1 MVQSTAQHV
10 AIIMDGN
17 GRWAS
22 AHDQPR
28 IMGHYQGAKAVET
41 VIRAANYHNLRA
53 LTLFAFSCENW
64 NRPQQEVTGLL
75 ELFSEQIHARA
86 PSLNNNNVQVQVVGD
101 LSTLGDKLKQD
112 IDYVEQLT
120 AGNTGLKLIIALNYS
135 GRWDITQAARNLA
148 RQAQHGTLDW
158 HAIDEDTLHHH
169 MCFPDVGEPDLLI
182 RTSGEMRVSNF
193 LLWHL
198 AYTEFYFSSVLW
210 PDFGHD
216 EFERA
221 LMDYQ
226 ARDRRFGA
234 IDAKNND
241 NTLVEQ
247 A

>member
-1 MVQSTAQHV
+1 
-10 AIIMDGN
+10 MDGN
-17 GRWAS
+17 GRWAK
-22 AHDQPR
+22 AHNQPR

-41 VIRAANYHNLRA
+41 VIRVATNHNLSA

-64 NRPQQEVTGLL
+64 NRPQQEVSGLL
-75 ELFSEQIHARA
+75 ELFSEQIHVRA
-86 PSLNNNNVQVQVVGD
+86 SLLNKNNVQVQVVGD
-101 LSTLGDKLKQD
+101 LSPLSERLKED
-112 IDYVEQLT
+112 ITYIEQLT
-120 AGNTGLKLIIALNYS
+120 VNNTGLKLIIALNYS

-148 RQAQHGTLDW
+148 RQAQDEMIDW
-158 HAIDEDTLHHH
+158 QSVDENALQGH

-210 PDFGHD
+210 PDFGQE

-221 LMDYQ
+221 LMNYQ
-226 ARDRRFGA
+226 ARDRRFGS
-234 IDAKNND
+234 IDATNNNQ